1 MNDTVLCQL
10 NMESNIW
17 NPKFIGP
24 TLKCEGPMEG
34 GLSVSQSVPPIS
46 QKRIFLIFCMN
57 LRGLIFGG
65 TKFFFQKSGFVTF
78 LP

>member
-34 GLSVSQSVPPIS
+34 GLSVGQSVPPIS
-46 QKRIFLIFCMN
+46 QKKNSSKDFSVFLHEFKRFIEVA
-57 LRGLIFGG
+57 
-65 TKFFFQKSGFVTF
+65 K
-78 LP
+78 

>member
-46 QKRIFLIFCMN
+46 QKNGSKDFSDFLHEFKRFIEVA
-57 LRGLIFGG
+57 
-65 TKFFFQKSGFVTF
+65 K
-78 LP
+78 

>member
-10 NMESNIW
+10 NVQPNIW

-34 GLSVSQSVPPIS
+34 GLSVSQSVCPTYIS
-46 QKRIFLIFCMN
+46 KNASKDFSDFLHEFKRFI
-57 LRGLIFGG
+57 GVA
-65 TKFFFQKSGFVTF
+65 K
-78 LP
+78 

>member
-10 NMESNIW
+10 NVQSNIW

-46 QKRIFLIFCMN
+46 QKTPLRIFSDFLHE
-57 LRGLIFGG
+57 LRGL
-65 TKFFFQKSGFVTF
+65 
-78 LP
+78 